1 MVKYLAL
8 SARQQK
14 ITEPLNTDQLHYY
27 SVLSDGSSS
36 AKTMDE
42 KELFLVKTCK
52 NGKPCIDVM
61 SLEEVKDANAESL
74 KVALQN
80 SIDKT
85 EFTFDRKDI
94 EIGICKDGA
103 AVNIGYFNLV
113 KADIGDHLILV
124 LHVSSP

>member
-27 SVLSDGSSS
+27 SVSYDGSSS

-42 KELFLVKTCK
+42 KELFLIKTCK

-61 SLEEVKDANAESL
+61 SLEEVKDANDESL

-80 SIDKT
+80 SIDKRI
-85 EFTFDRKDI
+85 F
-94 EIGICKDGA
+94 
-103 AVNIGYFNLV
+103 
-113 KADIGDHLILV
+113 
-124 LHVSSP
+124 

>member
-1 MVKYLAL
+1 
-8 SARQQK
+8 
-14 ITEPLNTDQLHYY
+14 
-27 SVLSDGSSS
+27 
-36 AKTMDE
+36 MDE
-42 KELFLVKTCK
+42 KELFLIKTCK

-94 EIGICKDGA
+94 EIGICKNGA
-103 AVNIGYFNLV
+103 AANIGYFNLV